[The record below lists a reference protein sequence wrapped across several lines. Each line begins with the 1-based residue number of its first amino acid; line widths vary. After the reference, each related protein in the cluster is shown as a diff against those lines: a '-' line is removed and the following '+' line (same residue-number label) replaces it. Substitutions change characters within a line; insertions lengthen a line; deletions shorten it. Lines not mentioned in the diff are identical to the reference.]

1 MIEEIVSSYLK
12 RLNLLHAISRLENKS
27 GWDIPCHF
35 VYSIRILLLGFVGS
49 YCYTVHFLQMGTTFR
64 TASDSSNTLQEYLIT
79 TLSFDAHDGPT
90 YSHIQY
96 WSYFIIVGSTVL
108 I

>member
-1 MIEEIVSSYLK
+1 MVSSYLK

-35 VYSIRILLLGFVGS
+35 VYSILILLLGFVGS

-64 TASDSSNTLQEYLIT
+64 TAQTRL
-79 TLSFDAHDGPT
+79 TLSKNISSPLSPSTHM
-90 YSHIQY
+90 
-96 WSYFIIVGSTVL
+96 TVL
-108 I
+108 LIVIYSIGPIL

>member
-49 YCYTVHFLQMGTTFR
+49 YCYTVHFLQWVLHFAPLQTR
-64 TASDSSNTLQEYLIT
+64 LTLSKNPIT

-96 WSYFIIVGSTVL
+96 WSYFIIRTAR
-108 I
+108 